1 MHIVLSG
8 YYGFDN
14 VGDEAIL
21 LSIITALRKQQPA
34 VELTVLSN
42 NPEKTAKTY
51 DVKAI
56 DRWQLKEIARALK
69 KADGLISGGGS
80 LLQDQTGM
88 KTIPYYCIIM
98 RMAKFVHTPVFVYAQ
113 GMGPINHPMSRFITK
128 GTLNKVA
135 HITLRDEASKQLLEQ
150 IGVKKQMSIVPDP
163 VIGLDA
169 SSFRSDWLT
178 RQAFEGSYITVSVR
192 DWPSEVNFKQK
203 IVDSLDLLAAEGHQI
218 VFIPMHDEHDEK
230 TSFELVHMMKEKSVV
245 APGNLSIEEK
255 VTIIGQSDLL
265 IGMRLHSLIFS
276 AIQATPFIA
285 LSYDPKIDAFA
296 AIANQPNMGH
306 VEKDDWNGVQLF
318 EKAVDMLR
326 DHAIIEQ
333 ALRVQ
338 VAQLQVEAQNT
349 ALLALE
355 TFKGQKR

>member
-21 LSIITALRKQQPA
+21 LSIITALRKQQPDVA
-34 VELTVLSN
+34 LTVLSN

-51 DVKAI
+51 DVQAVN
-56 DRWQLKEIARALK
+56 RWQLKEISKVLK

-98 RMAKFVHTPVFVYAQ
+98 RIAKFHKTPVFVYAQ
-113 GMGPINHPMSRFITK
+113 GMGPINHPLSRMITK
-128 GTLNKVA
+128 STLNKVA
-135 HITLRDEASKQLLEQ
+135 NITLRDEASKKLLEE
-150 IGVKKQMSIVPDP
+150 IGVKGAMTLVPDP
-163 VIGLDA
+163 VMGLDA
-169 SSFRSDWLT
+169 SNFRSAWLE
-178 RQAFEGSYITVSVR
+178 RQAFDGGYISVSVR
-192 DWPSEVNFKQK
+192 DWPSDVNFKQK
-203 IVDSLDLLAAEGHQI
+203 IVASLDLLAREGHRI

-230 TSFELVHMMKEKSVV
+230 TSYQLVQMMSEKALV

-276 AIQATPFIA
+276 AIQTTPFIA
-285 LSYDPKIDAFA
+285 ISYDPKIDAFA
-296 AIANQPNMGH
+296 QIANQPNIGH
-306 VEKDDWNGVQLF
+306 VEKDNWDGQQLF
-318 EKAVDMLR
+318 DKAVDMLR
-326 DHAIIEQ
+326 DRHSIEQ

-338 VAQLQVEAQNT
+338 VSRLQVEAWNT
-349 ALLALE
+349 ATMALE
-355 TFKGQKR
+355 TFSK